1 MINICGSN
9 TRCGSMGRRMPA
21 VAGAFYPSSAESLRM
36 EIENCFQHRIGPGR
50 LPKHVMG
57 ERKPPSLIS
66 PHAGYIYSGPVAAH
80 SYLQLEDRMRPEV
93 VVVLG
98 PNHYGIG
105 SAVSIYPEGEW
116 ITPFGSVKIDEKLAL
131 RLAELSDIFTLDEV
145 SHLREHSIEVQIPFL
160 QYVLGG
166 FKLLPICLLDQG
178 LKTCLEVGRCLAEAL
193 RDYESF
199 LLVAS
204 TDLTHYE
211 PDEIAK
217 EKDSLALEKVR
228 ELDIEGLYQVI
239 RENDISMCGYG
250 AVAAVLE
257 ASKRLGAKKA
267 EILKYATSGDV
278 TGDRSAVVGYAAV
291 KMELE

>member
-66 PHAGYIYSGPVAAH
+66 PHAGYIYSGPIAAH

-98 PNHYGIG
+98 PNHYGVG

-116 ITPFGSVKIDEKLAL
+116 ITPLGSVKIDEKLAL

-160 QYVLGG
+160 QYVLGR

-228 ELDIEGLYQVI
+228 ELDIEGLYQAI
-239 RENDISMCGYG
+239 RENEISMCGYG
-250 AVAAVLE
+250 AVAAVHE

-291 KMELE
+291 KIELE